1 MRPVEVELVPNE
13 VELSLA
19 RRRPSPCTVRFF
31 RSQFSS
37 CRRTS
42 KSKGGGHRS
51 PNAVPFLRIGLPF
64 LPFGLQLL
72 RIDPA
77 FQRSA
82 VAASGTRVSSSFRS
96 FRSPGARANARVAV
110 SLSPVQRGERL
121 SGSLVRATARASRRI
136 VGASGGE
143 PRVLEKGRA
152 IDGPG
157 LTSARDEI
165 FFLPLYMEVA
175 KKCPARKRQFLPTS
189 RAATFVRRWDAARQ
203 VMRRICPAAPGSLTD
218 YRSWACD
225 IVATH
230 RWACLACVAGR
241 VLQPE
246 INAKEQRE

>member
-64 LPFGLQLL
+64 LPIGLQLL

-152 IDGPG
+152 IDGTG
-157 LTSARDEI
+157 THVGSRRN
-165 FFLPLYMEVA
+165 FLLAPLYGSR
-175 KKCPARKRQFLPTS
+175 KKVPCAQEAVFADLSSGDIREALGRRATSYASDLPG
-189 RAATFVRRWDAARQ
+189 RAG
-203 VMRRICPAAPGSLTD
+203 IP
-218 YRSWACD
+218 
-225 IVATH
+225 
-230 RWACLACVAGR
+230 
-241 VLQPE
+241 
-246 INAKEQRE
+246 N